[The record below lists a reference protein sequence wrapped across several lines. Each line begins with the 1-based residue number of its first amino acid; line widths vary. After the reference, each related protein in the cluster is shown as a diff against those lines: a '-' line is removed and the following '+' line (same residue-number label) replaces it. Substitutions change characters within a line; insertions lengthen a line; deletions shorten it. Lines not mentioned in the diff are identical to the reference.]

1 MEAAGSSENFYQP
14 TWQYITE
21 YSKLH
26 PQYASDLPN
35 YISFISGLLQKNSR
49 SIDFNQTPKCDIS
62 FSRRLRCSRSVVK
75 FKELMLCI

>member
-1 MEAAGSSENFYQP
+1 MEAACPSENFYQP

-35 YISFISGLLQKNSR
+35 YISFISGLLQKKLEKYRFQSDN
-49 SIDFNQTPKCDIS
+49 K
-62 FSRRLRCSRSVVK
+62 V
-75 FKELMLCI
+75 